1 MAQWIKYL
9 LSKHVDQSLDSHNLG
24 KTFTVILAAFN
35 PRTLKVEKGD
45 PWTKLVVRISELFVR

>member
-35 PRTLKVEKGD
+35 PRTLKVEKRRSLDQAG
-45 PWTKLVVRISELFVR
+45 SQNQ